1 MIDVYKIFSPDFGW
15 SPDFDQNKVL
25 ELSNN
30 SCVIL
35 VFSEVSL
42 NSILPD
48 RNPQWREKTNFR
60 RHSLIMMMMIMMMM
74 IMMMMIT
81 MMMMMMMMMIM
92 MMSKFVEHE
101 FL

>member
-1 MIDVYKIFSPDFGW
+1 MIDVYKRFSPDFGW

-30 SCVIL
+30 SYIIL

-48 RNPQWREKTNFR
+48 WNPQRREKTNFSR
-60 RHSLIMMMMIMMMM
+60 LSL
-74 IMMMMIT
+74 
-81 MMMMMMMMMIM
+81 MMMMMMMMM
-92 MMSKFVEHE
+92 SKFVGHK
-101 FL
+101 FLSAKF

>member
-30 SCVIL
+30 SYIIL

-48 RNPQWREKTNFR
+48 WNPQWREKTNFR

-74 IMMMMIT
+74 
-81 MMMMMMMMMIM
+81 MMMMMIMM

>member
-1 MIDVYKIFSPDFGW
+1 MIDVDKSFSPDFGW

-30 SCVIL
+30 SYIIL

-48 RNPQWREKTNFR
+48 WNPQRREKRNFTR
-60 RHSLIMMMMIMMMM
+60 LSL
-74 IMMMMIT
+74 
-81 MMMMMMMMMIM
+81 MMMMMMMMM
-92 MMSKFVEHE
+92 SKFVGHQ

>member
-1 MIDVYKIFSPDFGW
+1 MVLDLPLIDVYKRFSPDFGW

-30 SCVIL
+30 SYIIV

-48 RNPQWREKTNFR
+48 WNPQRREKTNFSR
-60 RHSLIMMMMIMMMM
+60 LSL
-74 IMMMMIT
+74 
-81 MMMMMMMMMIM
+81 MMMMMMMMM
-92 MMSKFVEHE
+92 SKFVGHK

>member
-1 MIDVYKIFSPDFGW
+1 MIDVYKRFSPDFGW

-30 SCVIL
+30 SYIIL

-48 RNPQWREKTNFR
+48 WNPQRREKTNFSR
-60 RHSLIMMMMIMMMM
+60 LSL
-74 IMMMMIT
+74 
-81 MMMMMMMMMIM
+81 MMMMMMMMM
-92 MMSKFVEHE
+92 MMSKFVGHK
-101 FL
+101 FLSAKF

>member
-1 MIDVYKIFSPDFGW
+1 MIDVYKRFSPDFGW

-30 SCVIL
+30 SYIIL

-48 RNPQWREKTNFR
+48 WNPQRREKRNFTR
-60 RHSLIMMMMIMMMM
+60 LSL
-74 IMMMMIT
+74 
-81 MMMMMMMMMIM
+81 MMMMMMMMM
-92 MMSKFVEHE
+92 MSKFVGHQ

>member
-1 MIDVYKIFSPDFGW
+1 MIDVYKRFSPNFGW

-48 RNPQWREKTNFR
+48 WNPQRREKTNFSR
-60 RHSLIMMMMIMMMM
+60 LSLMMMMIL
-74 IMMMMIT
+74 
-81 MMMMMMMMMIM
+81 MMMMMMMMM
-92 MMSKFVEHE
+92 MSKFVGHK
-101 FL
+101 FLSAKF

>member
-1 MIDVYKIFSPDFGW
+1 MIDVYKRFSADFGW
-15 SPDFDQNKVL
+15 SPDFDKNKVL

-30 SCVIL
+30 SYIIL

-48 RNPQWREKTNFR
+48 WNPQRREKTNFSR
-60 RHSLIMMMMIMMMM
+60 LSLM
-74 IMMMMIT
+74 
-81 MMMMMMMMMIM
+81 MMMMMMMMMIRMMM
-92 MMSKFVEHE
+92 MMSKFVGHK

>member
-1 MIDVYKIFSPDFGW
+1 MVLDLPLMDVYKIFSSDFGW

-30 SCVIL
+30 SYIIL

-48 RNPQWREKTNFR
+48 WNPQWREKTNFR

-74 IMMMMIT
+74 KMMMI
-81 MMMMMMMMMIM
+81 MM

>member
-1 MIDVYKIFSPDFGW
+1 MIDVYKTFSPDFGW
-15 SPDFDQNKVL
+15 SPDFDQNMVL

-30 SCVIL
+30 SYIIL

-48 RNPQWREKTNFR
+48 WNPQRREKTNFSR
-60 RHSLIMMMMIMMMM
+60 LSL
-74 IMMMMIT
+74 
-81 MMMMMMMMMIM
+81 MMMMMMMMM
-92 MMSKFVEHE
+92 SKFVGHK